1 MGQIPL
7 PLSLLSERGQR
18 SDAAAE
24 QPPGVWRG
32 SVRTLQALRTL
43 QAKAKL
49 KHVSFKHSLSDHSG
63 ALLLLTFKD

>member
-32 SVRTLQALRTL
+32 SVICLRTL